1 MFQSRLSELPL
12 PTDIFREIASCIP
25 PQNAT
30 EILNFALTARLV
42 HQLILRPNYLRMTSK
57 KRLLKERELA
67 LGLQRL
73 APNLSHLR
81 KFVWDGLEIP
91 KNDLWAA
98 LRAGCPLLKEIGTNL
113 GCEQFDFDSELFA
126 FSGLQ
131 GFSLTTELHGGRYDV
146 PDPDLFPFGD
156 QLPPALWTMIVD
168 RSPQLQSLVLGD
180 IGATLCGNR
189 RLDIRPMM
197 RARWPNLESLSLD
210 TVSVSR
216 TDEFMISPRDKQL
229 FSEFFEQ
236 HKYGLK
242 HLSYH
247 RFGAATY
254 GTIDDQD
261 DNEESAQSSV
271 ADAPPHSSLRQAQNF
286 ELALVSHG
294 SGFLTTASIQYHVL
308 QELMFTDEGYHLDW
322 LPLFEELLRDLP
334 NLKNFGVWVD
344 FSRTY
349 SEQEED
355 DEGKPKKPTL
365 ADQTKVLRELYE
377 SCPPKLESLKL
388 LLSTKSKETIYWR
401 DIPSILRRNDTAQ
414 ISTAGRCQL
423 KQLEVWKVLRFG
435 DRESLRD
442 EALKIALDEDH
453 GRLGHAADHNNDHD
467 IGQSSGPLKFTAPLL
482 ENIVL
487 VVCLEPWSISITKRV
502 EIIQHAS
509 YKVYRRYINHSTLD
523 SKKILEA
530 SSSVEISTQSQQP
543 SMSKKAFFGALPSSV
558 RKLKVWAQTWNTF
571 TVPELIVRVKA
582 HERTGEHVSSNRY
595 ELQLVPMSP
604 SHGKMMMD
612 GRRLRF
618 GSPTMVVGG
627 HKANHKKELN
637 EIGSGREWRAVRSP
651 ARKTLQYDHHIVIYT
666 SQTERTNIGQA
677 LVHNSKVERHK
688 STIMMEE
695 LELPV
700 RLAGYKEVG
709 SEQTTPREA
718 CTSCCELLSHVY
730 KEYDSDNARRQILE

>member
-12 PTDIFREIASCIP
+12 PTEIFREIASCIP
-25 PQNAT
+25 PRNAT

-91 KNDLWAA
+91 ESDLWAA

-113 GCEQFDFDSELFA
+113 GCEKFDFDSELFA

-131 GFSLTTELHGGRYDV
+131 SFSLTTELHGGRYDV

-189 RLDIRPMM
+189 TLDIRPMM

-247 RFGAATY
+247 RFDAATY

-271 ADAPPHSSLRQAQNF
+271 ADAPHSNLRQAQNF

-294 SGFLTTASIQYHVL
+294 LGFLTTESIQYHVL

-322 LPLFEELLRDLP
+322 LPLFEERLRDLP
-334 NLKNFGVWVD
+334 NLKKFGVWVD

-349 SEQEED
+349 SGQEKD
-355 DEGKPKKPTL
+355 DEGNPKKPTL

-423 KQLEVWKVLRFG
+423 KQLEIWKVLRFG
-435 DRESLRD
+435 DRERLRD
-442 EALKIALDEDH
+442 EAIKIALDEDH

-467 IGQSSGPLKFTAPLL
+467 VGQSSGPLKFTAPLL

-487 VVCLEPWSISITKRV
+487 VVCLEPWSISIRQRV

-509 YKVYRRYINHSTLD
+509 YKVHRQYINHSTLD

-530 SSSVEISTQSQQP
+530 TSSVGISTHTQSQQP
-543 SMSKKAFFGALPSSV
+543 RMSKKAFFGALPSSV

-571 TVPELIVRVKA
+571 TVPEMIVKVKA

-595 ELQLVPMSP
+595 ELQLVPMLS

-618 GSPTMVVGG
+618 GSPTMVIGG
-627 HKANHKKELN
+627 HKADHKKELN
-637 EIGSGREWRAVRSP
+637 EIGLGRQWRAVRVTAPTNSP
-651 ARKTLQYDHHIVIYT
+651 FNGVIARSWKKLLRSEECMEIGLD
-666 SQTERTNIGQA
+666 QT
-677 LVHNSKVERHK
+677 
-688 STIMMEE
+688 
-695 LELPV
+695 
-700 RLAGYKEVG
+700 
-709 SEQTTPREA
+709 
-718 CTSCCELLSHVY
+718 C
-730 KEYDSDNARRQILE
+730 